1 MGNRILEKV
10 AGSNIES
17 YLS

>member
-1 MGNRILEKV
+1 VDI

-17 YLS
+17 PASF